1 MNANRPAPQRFPRF
15 LFTLSRGL
23 LSRFGARGSAFLVAA
38 CVSLLVHAA
47 SGQSAG
53 GGVVTGQVSNA
64 ATGSYLEGAVVE
76 LVGTNRSTTTDRE
89 GRFQFSGVPVGQ
101 ATLAVSFT
109 GLDSQRIS
117 VPVGSGQR
125 VVNNVEL
132 TSGIYRMDKFTVAGE
147 REGTAKAETLQRLA
161 PNVKNIVSSDTF
173 GNIADGNIGDML
185 QHVVGIT
192 ADYNGPDV
200 RQISIRG
207 VGSALSSVTM
217 DGAQVASAQSA
228 GTGRQFEFETAS
240 LGNIESIEVTKAPT
254 PDMDG
259 ASIGGS
265 VNLVTKSPFDS
276 KAGRVIS
283 YTLGLTAQPTYSGPV
298 EGSWKQPIRGFGPSI
313 NFNYSDVLGEKRNI
327 GMTLTATVHSQPAG
341 GGLINS
347 TYERRNEPGPA
358 FANSISRFI
367 VNGATRS
374 RVATGAKFVYKW
386 SENTTISLN
395 NVYNYFHENNDTRFH
410 VLNSAVVTAG
420 TLPNLIADVDAAGRR
435 TGGGFVKPGYTSTAT
450 QIFANSVEPATPG
463 AAGRDT
469 AYYTSRWTNQ
479 GGTAN
484 LNVSSNDKSGRTFVF
499 SPSVRHRFSG
509 LQIDYSLSYSNSAT
523 YYDVAHEQEKYHAR
537 PTGNVFLEIPNLGFI
552 IDRSQDKFIPT
563 VRQTEGPSWQNFSNY
578 TRLRLDQTDQ
588 RGYDKVYS
596 AKFDLKKDLTL
607 TIPTYYKTGFTA
619 QRQTRRLWNN
629 PRRYFY
635 TGPDGVLNTAD
646 DNVGIDIFNAFPKS
660 YTWDEKEYYLNRGGV
675 PPWVDSY
682 KVAAHRRDNPRLW
695 KEDVELFSRQRLTSD
710 QEVEETIGAAYLM
723 AGSRITRQLSLL
735 TGVRLE
741 DTTVKGDGPLNYIS
755 PAETARRAAWGTAP
769 ITDAEMIR
777 RNVAQYSGRSK
788 SEGDYRFFLP
798 GVHLKYQLANGL
810 VSRLSWSTGVGRPP
824 FANIIPNT
832 SVNDAGQ
839 SITVTNPNLKP
850 QYARNWDFTTEYY
863 FNPQGMISFG
873 AFHKRIADYIQND
886 SSQFVAT
893 GQNNGY
899 DGQYAGY
906 RINTTVNSG
915 FAQIRGLEFNYQQQL
930 SFLPGWARG
939 FGVYMNA
946 TKLWTKGNNSA
957 FVTGPGSSAGGTI
970 AGFLDFTGNLGLSFR
985 GYGFDLRL
993 QAVHRGEYLITNSA
1007 TPALVTW
1014 QLPKTSWTWKSRYAF
1029 TRTVSGFIDLENF
1042 TGELLD
1048 NRYAAYKDRPNSW
1061 RTFHPKVVFGI
1072 TGRL

>member
-1 MNANRPAPQRFPRF
+1 MHTILNLAGRLR
-15 LFTLSRGL
+15 LL
-23 LSRFGARGSAFLVAA
+23 LSFVLLTGVALAQTAGSNVI
-38 CVSLLVHAA
+38 S
-47 SGQSAG
+47 
-53 GGVVTGQVSNA
+53 GQVSNA
-64 ATGSYLEGAVVE
+64 VTKSYLQGAVVE
-76 LVGTNRSTTTDRE
+76 IAGTALSATTDRE
-89 GRFQFSGVPVGQ
+89 GRYEFFGVPAGP
-101 ATLAVSFT
+101 ATLVVNFT
-109 GLDSQRIS
+109 GLDALR
-117 VPVGSGQR
+117 VPIVVTPGQR
-125 VVNNVEL
+125 MVKDVEL
-132 TSGIYRMDKFTVAGE
+132 TSSIYKMEKFTVAGE

-276 KAGRVIS
+276 KQGRIFT
-283 YTLGLTAQPTYSGPV
+283 YTVGLTAQPTYSGPV
-298 EGSWKQPIRGFGPSI
+298 EARWKQPIRGFGPSV
-313 NFNYSDVLGEKRNI
+313 NLNYSDVLGEKRNF

-341 GGLINS
+341 GALINS
-347 TYERRNEPGPA
+347 TYERRNDPGPA
-358 FANSISRFI
+358 FANSISRYI

-374 RVATGAKFVYKW
+374 RIATGAKFVYKW
-386 SENTTISLN
+386 SENTTVSLN

-410 VLNSAVVTAG
+410 VLNSAVVTGAG
-420 TLPNLIADVDAAGRR
+420 LPNLIAEVDAAGRR
-435 TGGGFVKPGYTSTAT
+435 TGGGFVKPGYTNTVT
-450 QIFANSVEPATPG
+450 QIFANSVEPVTPG
-463 AAGRDT
+463 AGTRDT
-469 AYYTSRWTNQ
+469 AYFTSRWTNL

-484 LNVSSNDKSGRTFVF
+484 LNVASNDKSGRTFVF
-499 SPSVRHRFSG
+499 SPSVRHRFPG
-509 LQIDYSLSYSNSAT
+509 LQIDYSVSYSDSAT
-523 YYDVAHEQEKYHAR
+523 YYDVIHERDKYSAR
-537 PTGNVFLEIPNLGFI
+537 PTGSVFLEIPNLGFV

-563 VRQTEGPSWQNFSNY
+563 VRQTEGPSWQDFKNY
-578 TRLRLDQTDQ
+578 SRLRIDQTDQ

-596 AKFDLKKDLTL
+596 AKFDLKKDLSITL
-607 TIPTYYKTGFTA
+607 PTYVKTGFTA
-619 QRQTRRLWNN
+619 QRQTRKLWQD

-635 TGPDGVLNTAD
+635 TGPDGILNTAD
-646 DNVGIDIFNAFPKS
+646 DNNGIEIFNAFPKS
-660 YTWDEKEYYLNRGGV
+660 LTWDEKEYYQNRGGV
-675 PPWVDSY
+675 PPWVDAY

-695 KEDVELFSRQRLTSD
+695 KEDVELSSRARLTTD
-710 QEVEETIGAAYLM
+710 QQVEETIGAAYVM
-723 AGSRITRQLSLL
+723 AGTRITRQLSLL

-741 DTTVKGDGPLNYIS
+741 NTEVEGEGPLNYTS
-755 PAETARRAAWGTAP
+755 PQEAARRAAWVGP
-769 ITDAEMIR
+769 ITDVEQIR
-777 RNVAQYSGRSK
+777 RNVAQYSGRSTNK
-788 SEGDYRFFLP
+788 GDYRFFLP
-798 GVHLKYQLANGL
+798 GVHLKYQPTAGL

-824 FANIIPNT
+824 FGNIIPNT
-832 SVNDAGQ
+832 TVNDAGQ
-839 SITVTNPNLKP
+839 TITVTNPNLKP

-873 AFHKRIADYIQND
+873 AFHKKINDYIQSD
-886 SSQFVAT
+886 SSQFVAQ

-906 RINTTVNSG
+906 RINTSINSG
-915 FAQIRGLEFNYQQQL
+915 YAQIRGLEFNYQQQL
-930 SFLPGWARG
+930 TFLPGWARG

-957 FVTGPGSSAGGTI
+957 FVTGPGSSAGGTL
-970 AGFLDFTGNLGLSFR
+970 AGFLDFTGNIGVSFR

-993 QAVHRGEYLITNSA
+993 QAVHRGEYLISNST

-1029 TRTVSGFIDLENF
+1029 TKTLSAFVDLENF
-1042 TGELLD
+1042 TEELLD

-1061 RTFHPKVVFGI
+1061 RTFHTKVVFGV